1 MQQQAWARLVLCT
14 GKKTEMVGIHNLL
27 NCLSG
32 GGMGHFPSC
41 SLGKAKVSPM
51 VNPNVSRQGD
61 TGMVNPLVGKG
72 ILEKRFG
79 YFRWWCRHRY
89 SKYLSI

>member
-1 MQQQAWARLVLCT
+1 
-14 GKKTEMVGIHNLL
+14 MVGIHNLL

-51 VNPNVSRQGD
+51 VNPNVSSQGEQAWSI
-61 TGMVNPLVGKG
+61 LW
-72 ILEKRFG
+72 LEKAFWRKGLDIFDGGAVIDTVNICLYNVSFG
-79 YFRWWCRHRY
+79 TSNMC
-89 SKYLSI
+89 